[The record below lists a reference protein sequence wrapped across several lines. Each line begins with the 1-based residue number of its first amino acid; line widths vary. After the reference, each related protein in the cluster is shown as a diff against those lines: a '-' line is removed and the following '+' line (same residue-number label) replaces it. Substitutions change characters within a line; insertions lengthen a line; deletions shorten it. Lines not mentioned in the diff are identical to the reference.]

1 MQLAYTWNDT
11 FLNWDKNEY
20 ENISQVFVN
29 VNIFKKKQNFSILS
43 LKHLKFKT
51 SKIWTPDLII
61 SMSQ

>member
-11 FLNWDKNEY
+11 FLNWKKNEY

-43 LKHLKFKT
+43 
-51 SKIWTPDLII
+51 
-61 SMSQ
+61 